1 MKCSTVIPTIGRDT
15 LCRSIQSALEQDLA
29 DCEVIVVNDS
39 GAPLNLG
46 LYADCDRVKV
56 IDTNRSGLCFACN
69 AGVAAARGEYIKF
82 LHDDDYLHGGA
93 LRALVDEA
101 EATHCRWILG
111 SARIVDENGKSIY
124 DLDSSPVGGNILGE
138 LLVGESTHMSYCLI
152 HRETF
157 LEVGG
162 FDPQMRLYEDRDLCW
177 RIALRHD
184 VGSVKDVVACV
195 RASGAPGSAY
205 SFAQIATYHRMI
217 RERILNEAEAQPRLR
232 ASVQGRAIIRGRACR
247 QGLFSAIINLR
258 ACPLTALDRLL
269 WTLRVASWHV
279 VEPQFWRGLF
289 YKT

>member
-1 MKCSTVIPTIGRDT
+1 MKCSTVIPTIGRDS
-15 LCRSIQSALEQDLA
+15 LRRSIQSALEQDLA

-46 LYADCDRVKV
+46 SYSDCAEVRV

-69 AGVAAARGEYIKF
+69 AGAAAARGEYIKF
-82 LHDDDYLHGGA
+82 LHDDDYLHDGA
-93 LRALVDEA
+93 LRAMVDEA

-111 SARIVDENGKSIY
+111 SARIVDENGRPIY
-124 DLDSSPVGGNILGE
+124 DLDSSLVGGNILGE

-184 VGSVKDVVACV
+184 VGSIKDVVACV
-195 RASGAPGSAY
+195 RASGAPGSTY

-217 RERILNEAEAQPRLR
+217 RERILNEAEAPQRLQ
-232 ASVQGRAIIRGRACR
+232 ASIQGRAVIRGRACR
-247 QGLFSAIINLR
+247 QSLFSAVINLPAR
-258 ACPLTALDRLL
+258 PLTALNRLL
-269 WTLRVASWHV
+269 WTFKVASWHV